1 MENADALL
9 ILARARLPDA
19 LLRHLLGTHPEPGA
33 ALAAA
38 RHGAGL
44 SLPLACREAL
54 ARPCPRQLAADLAWL
69 DKPGHRLLAWG
80 SPDYPALLRRTPW
93 PPALLFLQGNPDLLW
108 HPQVA
113 LVGSRRPSPGGRQRA
128 FDFAAALAH
137 AGWAVTSGL
146 AEGIDA
152 AAHAGAL
159 SVGGR
164 TLAVVGTGLDLAYP
178 PANAGLMARIAAEG
192 LVLGEHPPGTRA
204 IASHF
209 PSRNRV
215 VAGMSLGPV
224 VIEAALRSGALISA
238 RLAAEA
244 GREVFALPGSVDNP
258 VARGCHR
265 LIREGASLVESPEQV
280 LEALGPLAASLA
292 ADLRGRLESG
302 PGADGIEAAASPG
315 RHSAGGQPGRNAN
328 HKRLWSALGHD
339 PTPLDEL
346 ARRTGLTVAELSS
359 MLLVM
364 ELDGRVVAD
373 NGRFARHP

>member
-1 MENADALL
+1 MENNDALL
-9 ILARARLPDA
+9 VLARARLPDA
-19 LLRHLLGTHPEPGA
+19 LFRQLLAGHPDPA
-33 ALAAA
+33 RALVAA
-38 RHGAGL
+38 RQGAGM
-44 SLPLACREAL
+44 PLACREAL
-54 ARPCPRQLAADLAWL
+54 ARPCPRRLDADRAWL
-69 DKPGHRLLAWG
+69 ALPGRSLLAFG
-80 SPDYPALLRRTPW
+80 SPDYPALLRRSPS
-93 PPALLFLQGNPDLLW
+93 PPPLLFLHGDPALLW

-113 LVGSRRPSPGGRQRA
+113 LVGSRRPSPAGRQRA
-128 FDFAAALAH
+128 HDFAATLAG

-159 SVGGR
+159 AVGGR

-178 PANAGLMARIAAEG
+178 RGNAELMARIAEEG
-192 LVLGEHPPGTRA
+192 LVLGEHPPGTPA
-204 IASHF
+204 LASHF

-215 VAGMSLGPV
+215 VAGLSLGTV
-224 VIEAALRSGALISA
+224 VVEAALRSGALISA

-265 LIREGASLVESPEQV
+265 LIRDGATLVETPDQV
-280 LEALGPLAASLA
+280 VEALEPLAARLA
-292 ADLRGRLESG
+292 ADLRSRLEPTRT
-302 PGADGIEAAASPG
+302 PGGDPATASASRSAA
-315 RHSAGGQPGRNAN
+315 GQPGPTAD

-346 ARRTGLTVAELSS
+346 VRRTGLTVAELSS

-364 ELDGRVVAD
+364 ELEGRVVAD